1 MGGYS
6 EADAPDDDSPDP
18 ARPALVE
25 GVARV
30 VAVEG
35 GVTWLE
41 PEQTTSCGGCASSG
55 LCGAKG
61 IGTVASRL
69 ELRRFPLTNAPAL
82 TVGERV
88 VVGVSERA
96 LLKASG
102 TAYALPLVS
111 MLGAG
116 GVAQWLA
123 GSDAITMASMVAAL
137 GVGLIGARLGAQA
150 LGARGQLAP
159 RFLRRADADETC
171 RIDQTHIDQT
181 HGVF

>member
-1 MGGYS
+1 MGMSIG
-6 EADAPDDDSPDP
+6 DSSPYDSLDP
-18 ARPALVE
+18 SRPVLVE
-25 GVARV
+25 GMARV

-35 GVTWLE
+35 NVVWLE

-69 ELRRFPLTNAPAL
+69 ELRRFPLENEPGL
-82 TVGERV
+82 RVGERV

-102 TAYALPLVS
+102 TAYALPLTT
-111 MLGAG
+111 MLAAGAG
-116 GVAQWLA
+116 AQWVA
-123 GSDAITMASMVAAL
+123 GSDGITMLSTL
-137 GVGLIGARLGAQA
+137 GGLAVGLVAARLGARL

-159 RFLRRADADETC
+159 RFLRRADAGATC
-171 RIDQTHIDQT
+171 RI
-181 HGVF
+181 G